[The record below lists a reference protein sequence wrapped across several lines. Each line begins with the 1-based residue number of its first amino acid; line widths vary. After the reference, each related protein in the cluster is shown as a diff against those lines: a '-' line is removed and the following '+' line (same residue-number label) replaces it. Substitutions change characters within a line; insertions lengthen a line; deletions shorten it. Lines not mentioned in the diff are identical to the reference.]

1 MRPLLALLPLAPL
14 LAACPGQRFD
24 ALKERETG
32 EVRAAFDAH
41 LEAIRRRDVEAYLAG
56 YLNAPDF
63 VYIGPGGV
71 SRGFRGFA
79 VARRAAPDFPDS
91 LVAGAPELA
100 WLAPGVVYLAYPYA
114 ARQGDAAGQGWSERV
129 FVKTADGWRI
139 AVTGVIPTT
148 P

>member
-1 MRPLLALLPLAPL
+1 MPAQALLVLVPLLL
-14 LAACPGQRFD
+14 ACPGQRLD
-24 ALKERETG
+24 ALKERELA
-32 EVRAAFDAH
+32 EARAAFDAH
-41 LEAIRRRDVEAYLAG
+41 LVAIHRRDVEGYLAG

-71 SRGFRGFA
+71 TRGFRGFA
-79 VARRAAPDFPDS
+79 LARRAAPGFPDS
-91 LVAGAPELA
+91 LEAGDPELA

-114 ARQGDAAGQGWSERV
+114 AQQGDAAGHGWSERV